1 MPDKIKFFTVDY
13 RDKFVYI
20 KKNKFPIGSFVV
32 DFLNQYEENDN
43 GARIA
48 SMRYDNWM
56 LSSQMERGYI
66 NDYDFVRAGKEILDI
81 FDVLPNI
88 SPFQYLDVEAEKKLI
103 AETFTKENANYILNY
118 YQQRAK
124 VSLQDKGAMSLDI
137 LPKGYAEFSKEA
149 NKLLTRVKALLQF
162 YENIGNDVI
171 KAFEKLTAFVWGL
184 DDLEH
189 YKENEL
195 LTLAYDIFG
204 VDRFN
209 IATEYAA
216 ITKGKKKMLVKR
228 FHFKTFYSFI
238 LTDFFEGIALG
249 YYHRQCEVC
258 ETYFLMKNARK
269 QKYCTGFAPLD
280 MTDGKKLTCRQYAAM
295 VGRKELAKND
305 PIKDIYTKRCAC
317 IRTELSRNKVRWE
330 LAYEAKQLAKE
341 LKTRCDYEEDYTY
354 EEYLKDMER
363 DNLYNEAEKRIKKE

>member
-1 MPDKIKFFTVDY
+1 MSDKIKFFTADY
-13 RDKFVYI
+13 RDKFVYV
-20 KKNKFPIGSFVV
+20 NKSKFLIGSFVV

-56 LSSQMERGYI
+56 LSSKMEKGYI
-66 NDYDFVRAGKEILDI
+66 NDYEFIKAGKEILYI
-81 FDVLPNI
+81 LDVLSNM
-88 SPFQYLDVEAEKKLI
+88 SPFQYLDIDAEKRLI
-103 AETFTKENANYILNY
+103 AETFTKENADYILKY

-124 VSLQDKGAMSLDI
+124 VSLQDEGAMSLDI

-149 NKLLTRVKALLQF
+149 NKLLSRVKALTQF
-162 YENIGNDVI
+162 YENIGNDMM
-171 KAFEKLTAFVWGL
+171 KAFENLTEFVWSL

-189 YKENEL
+189 YNENEL
-195 LTLAYDIFG
+195 LTLAYEIFG

-209 IATEYAA
+209 IAAEYAA
-216 ITKGKKKMLVKR
+216 VTRGKKKMLVKR
-228 FHFKTFYSFI
+228 LHFKTFYSFI
-238 LTDFFEGIALG
+238 LTDFFEGLALG
-249 YYHRQCEVC
+249 HYPRKCEVC
-258 ETYFLMKNARK
+258 GTYFLMENARK

-280 MTDGKKLTCRQYAAM
+280 ITDGKKFTCRQYAAM

-317 IRTELSRNKVRWE
+317 IRTEVSRGTISWE
-330 LAYEAKQLAKE
+330 LGYEAKELAKE

-354 EEYLKDMER
+354 EEYQKDMER
-363 DNLYNEAEKRIKKE
+363 DNLYSEAEKRIKKE

>member
-1 MPDKIKFFTVDY
+1 MPDKIKFFTADY
-13 RDKFVYI
+13 RDKFVYV
-20 KKNKFPIGSFVV
+20 KKNKFLIGSFVV

-48 SMRYDNWM
+48 SMRYDNCM

-81 FDVLPNI
+81 LDVLPNI
-88 SPFQYLDVEAEKKLI
+88 SPFQHLDIEAEKKLI
-103 AETFTKENANYILNY
+103 AETFTKENADYILNY

-124 VSLQDKGAMSLDI
+124 VSLKDEGAMSLDI

-149 NKLLTRVKALLQF
+149 NKLLSRVKALLQF
-162 YENIGNDVI
+162 YENIGNDMI
-171 KAFEKLTAFVWGL
+171 KAFEKLTELVWGL

-189 YKENEL
+189 YKENDL

-228 FHFKTFYSFI
+228 LHFKSFYSFI
-238 LTDFFEGIALG
+238 LTDFFEGLALG
-249 YYHRQCEVC
+249 HYPRQCEVC
-258 ETYFLMKNARK
+258 ETYFLMESLRK

-280 MTDGKKLTCRQYAAM
+280 ITDGKELTCRQYAAM
-295 VGRKELAKND
+295 VGRKELAGND

-317 IRTELSRNKVRWE
+317 IRTEASRGKISEDFAEV
-330 LAYEAKQLAKE
+330 AKELAKE
-341 LKTRCDYEEDYTY
+341 LKTRCDYNEKYTF
-354 EEYLKDMER
+354 EEYQKDMER
-363 DNLYNEAEKRIKKE
+363 ENLYQEVNNRIKKE